1 VTFDL
6 SSVAKQHKDNVI
18 FNAGGMGMQCS
29 ACGSSFLV
37 EGELTRSDGDTTKFI
52 PTDESKLKRA
62 FGIGGRRVR
71 TYGCPRCGHLQ
82 FAVEF
87 TEDDLKK
94 YQSFEGEQQRS
105 AVEPPE
111 SQ

>member
-1 VTFDL
+1 M
-6 SSVAKQHKDNVI
+6 H
-18 FNAGGMGMQCS
+18 CS
-29 ACGSSFLV
+29 ACGNSSLV
-37 EGELTRSDGDTTKFI
+37 EGELICSDADTTKFT
-52 PTDESKLKRA
+52 PTGQSKLKRA

-71 TYGCPRCGHLQ
+71 AYGCPRCGHLQ

-87 TEDDLKK
+87 TADDLKK

>member
-1 VTFDL
+1 M
-6 SSVAKQHKDNVI
+6 H
-18 FNAGGMGMQCS
+18 CS
-29 ACGSSFLV
+29 ACGSSSV
-37 EGELTRSDGDTTKFI
+37 IEGELTHSDGDTSKFT
-52 PTDESKLKRA
+52 PTGESKLRKA

-71 TYGCPRCGHLQ
+71 AYGCPRCGHLQ

-94 YQSFEGEQQRS
+94 HLSFEGEQQRS
-105 AVEPPE
+105 AVEQPE